1 MPDGKHWD
9 GMQFYN
15 PTTEKGSIFLF
26 SHLNGGGTD
35 GSSKRIYLQG
45 LEENAWYKVEF
56 QDRTN
61 LSCTKSGKELMNDG
75 LLVTGMTKHFD
86 TEIIWIEKQKS
97 TDIAENTAT
106 TYRIYPNPTR
116 TGENATIQDINEDEE
131 WTLYDL
137 QGRCL
142 QKNSGSATKA
152 PTTAG
157 IYFIQYKN
165 QVIKWVVE

>member
-1 MPDGKHWD
+1 
-9 GMQFYN
+9 
-15 PTTEKGSIFLF
+15 
-26 SHLNGGGTD
+26 
-35 GSSKRIYLQG
+35 
-45 LEENAWYKVEF
+45 
-56 QDRTN
+56 
-61 LSCTKSGKELMNDG
+61 MNDG

-86 TEIIWIEKQKS
+86 TEIIWIEKQNS
-97 TDIAENTAT
+97 TYIAENTAT

-157 IYFIQYKN
+157 IYFIQCKN

>member
-1 MPDGKHWD
+1 
-9 GMQFYN
+9 MQFYN
-15 PTTEKGSIFLF
+15 PETEKGSVFLF
-26 SHLNGGGTD
+26 SHLNGGGAD

-61 LSCTKSGKELMNDG
+61 LSCTKLGKELMNDG

-86 TEIIWIEKQKS
+86 TDIIWIEKLSS
-97 TDIAENTAT
+97 TDIAENTET
-106 TYRIYPNPTR
+106 TYSIYPNPTR
-116 TGENATIQDINEDEE
+116 IGENATLQGVSDKDE

-142 QKNSGSATKA
+142 QKSSGSATKA

-165 QVIKWVVE
+165 QVIKWMVE

>member
-1 MPDGKHWD
+1 
-9 GMQFYN
+9 
-15 PTTEKGSIFLF
+15 
-26 SHLNGGGTD
+26 
-35 GSSKRIYLQG
+35 
-45 LEENAWYKVEF
+45 
-56 QDRTN
+56 
-61 LSCTKSGKELMNDG
+61 MNDG